1 MIFLYE
7 SFSRITL
14 SKLKLYI
21 KNNVPFLIDKILSFS
36 SWLLQLI
43 TSLEMVNKSEN
54 VAEKGKILF
63 EWRKELFTKINQKL
77 EWIFFHIDWN
87 KL

>member
-43 TSLEMVNKSEN
+43 ASLEMVKYEN

-77 EWIFFHIDWN
+77 EWIFFSYRL
-87 KL
+87 K